1 MMGEMSRVSRWLLA
15 VLGVACF
22 GLAAIGAV
30 VPGLPT
36 TVFVLVGSYFLTK
49 SCPWLE
55 RRFVQSPLLRPF
67 ARYVDPNVPMPRRAK
82 ATAIVAMW
90 ISIAVT
96 AVLLVSQHPSPSP
109 IVFTVLSA
117 GVVGTLAIVRFR
129 RHLQQ

>member
-1 MMGEMSRVSRWLLA
+1 MSRVSRWVLA

-22 GLAAIGAV
+22 VLAAIGAV

-82 ATAIVAMW
+82 ATAICAMW
-90 ISIAVT
+90 TSIAVT
-96 AVLLVSQHPSPSP
+96 TALLVSQHSSPSP
-109 IVFTVLSA
+109 IVLTVLSA